1 MKRHLREEFVQKVSK
16 YKTAS
21 AYAIAWLEASIDK
34 GVADKVFDEVLV
46 LRDAVKENMGLW
58 TILSAP
64 VDDNNEKLKIITDLA
79 KKSKL
84 SDISCESLKLITE
97 NNRLNILKII
107 LDEFVHSYYQNK
119 GIVEIN
125 VETAV
130 DLSAKQDKKLKDALE
145 KKLNSPVVINYQIN
159 NEILGGL
166 KISYN
171 SFLFDDS
178 LIEKL
183 NRIERLLKQES

>member
-34 GVADKVFDEVLV
+34 GGADKVFDEGLV

-107 LDEFVHSYYQNK
+107 LDEFVHFYYQNK

>member
-1 MKRHLREEFVQKVSK
+1 MQKVSK

-84 SDISCESLKLITE
+84 SD
-97 NNRLNILKII
+97 
-107 LDEFVHSYYQNK
+107 
-119 GIVEIN
+119 
-125 VETAV
+125 A
-130 DLSAKQDKKLKDALE
+130 
-145 KKLNSPVVINYQIN
+145 KLNN
-159 NEILGGL
+159 
-166 KISYN
+166 
-171 SFLFDDS
+171 
-178 LIEKL
+178 
-183 NRIERLLKQES
+183 

>member
-1 MKRHLREEFVQKVSK
+1 MQKVSK